1 MPRAHLW
8 LVCSPLCPGIVS
20 VHLKKD
26 SLGNLTLIA
35 SPGLGQPD
43 SCGRLDSAGGDPAV
57 TLWHKCKRTAS
68 ASSEHGLVK
77 WSHTQVTKTFKDR

>member
-1 MPRAHLW
+1 MRWWPGLCDTPGAHLC
-8 LVCSPLCPGIVS
+8 LVCFPLCPGIVS

-35 SPGLGQPD
+35 SPSLGQPD
-43 SCGRLDSAGGDPAV
+43 GSAGGDPAV
-57 TLWHKCKRTAS
+57 TLWHKCK
-68 ASSEHGLVK
+68 